1 MIRWQKYKKY
11 SETANKI
18 CIFAEKAVLLLPK
31 KGRLNGIMP
40 EIVLHYI
47 WEKCLWAG
55 YEQQTTDGKT
65 VEILSV
71 GEHNRDAGPD
81 YSHARV
87 RIDGK
92 EWIGNIEI
100 HVCSSDWT
108 KHRHHLDKAYD
119 NIILHVVRTADKPV
133 YNSQGELVPQCELNY
148 PSDKDYLSGLFAAAQ
163 QMDSAVARIGCAEQL
178 LHDPQLLTEGWRK
191 TLLQKRMECKRAS
204 ITRLLEITKG
214 SWEHALYISLA
225 RNFGFHTNSVPF
237 EELAIN
243 TPLSYLQKHRNSLF
257 QLTALLMGQAG
268 LIGDALDL
276 QKEYVFL
283 RAKFGLTPLDAS
295 VWKHARMR
303 PQNNPELRIR
313 QFAQL
318 IYQSENLL
326 SKILDTDDLK
336 QLESL
341 FLVDKM
347 GKSSIDILLINTVI
361 PYKYAYA
368 LSRHNTAQAEQA
380 LRLMEKI
387 APENN
392 TIVRQWRVLGQE
404 VKNAADTQALLHL
417 YQNYCQHHECINCEV
432 GYKIFENRQLTL
444 F

>member
-1 MIRWQKYKKY
+1 
-11 SETANKI
+11 
-18 CIFAEKAVLLLPK
+18 
-31 KGRLNGIMP
+31 MP

-47 WEKCLWAG
+47 WEHCLWAG
-55 YEQQTTDGKT
+55 FEQYTTDGKK

-81 YSHARV
+81 YSHARI
-87 RIDGK
+87 RIDGH
-92 EWIGNIEI
+92 EWVGNIEI

-108 KHRHHLDKAYD
+108 KHHHHLDKAYD
-119 NIILHVVRTADKPV
+119 NIILHVVRTADKPI
-133 YNSQGELVPQCELNY
+133 YNSKGELVPQCELNY
-148 PSDKDYLSGLFAAAQ
+148 PSDKDYLSALFESAQ
-163 QMDSAVARIGCAEQL
+163 RMDSAIARIGCAEQL
-178 LHDPQLLTEGWRK
+178 LHDPRLLTEGWRK
-191 TLLQKRMECKRAS
+191 TLLCKRLECKRAS

-243 TPLSYLQKHRNSLF
+243 TPLSCLQKHRNSLF
-257 QLTALLMGQAG
+257 QLTALLLGQAG
-268 LIGDALDL
+268 LVQEPEL
-276 QKEYVFL
+276 QKEYDFL
-283 RAKFGLTPLDAS
+283 RVKFGLTPLEGS
-295 VWKHARMR
+295 IWKHARLR
-303 PQNNPELRIR
+303 PQNSPELRIR

-318 IYQSENLL
+318 MHQSENLL

-336 QLESL
+336 ELEML
-341 FLVDKM
+341 FAVPQM
-347 GKSSIDILLINTVI
+347 GKSSVDILLINTVI

-368 LSRHNTAQAEQA
+368 LHQNNPVKAEQA
-380 LRLMEKI
+380 MRLMEKI
-387 APENN
+387 PAENN

>member
-1 MIRWQKYKKY
+1 
-11 SETANKI
+11 
-18 CIFAEKAVLLLPK
+18 
-31 KGRLNGIMP
+31 MP

-47 WEKCLWAG
+47 WEHCLWAG
-55 YEQQTTDGKT
+55 FEQYTTDGKK

-81 YSHARV
+81 YSHARI

-92 EWIGNIEI
+92 EWVGNIEI

-108 KHRHHLDKAYD
+108 KHHHHLDKAYD
-119 NIILHVVRTADKPV
+119 NIILHVVRTADKPI
-133 YNSQGELVPQCELNY
+133 YNSKGELVPQCELNY
-148 PSDKDYLSGLFAAAQ
+148 PSDKDYLSALFESAQ
-163 QMDSAVARIGCAEQL
+163 RMDSAIARIGCAEQL
-178 LHDPQLLTEGWRK
+178 LHDPRLLTEGWRK
-191 TLLQKRMECKRAS
+191 TLLCKRLECKRAS

-243 TPLSYLQKHRNSLF
+243 TPLSCLQKHRNSLF
-257 QLTALLMGQAG
+257 QLTALLLGQAG
-268 LIGDALDL
+268 LVQEPEL
-276 QKEYVFL
+276 QKEYDFL
-283 RAKFGLTPLDAS
+283 RVKFGLTPLEGS
-295 VWKHARMR
+295 IWKHARLR
-303 PQNNPELRIR
+303 PQNSPELRIR

-318 IYQSENLL
+318 MHQSENLL

-336 QLESL
+336 ELEVL
-341 FLVDKM
+341 FAVPQM
-347 GKSSIDILLINTVI
+347 GKSSVDILLINTVI

-368 LSRHNTAQAEQA
+368 LHQNNPVKAEQA
-380 LRLMEKI
+380 MRLMEKI
-387 APENN
+387 PAENN

>member
-1 MIRWQKYKKY
+1 
-11 SETANKI
+11 
-18 CIFAEKAVLLLPK
+18 
-31 KGRLNGIMP
+31 MP

-47 WEKCLWAG
+47 WEHCLWAG
-55 YEQQTTDGKT
+55 FEQYTTDGMK

-81 YSHARV
+81 YSHARI
-87 RIDGK
+87 RIDGH
-92 EWIGNIEI
+92 EWVGNIEI
-100 HVCSSDWT
+100 HVCASDWT
-108 KHRHHLDKAYD
+108 KHHHHLDKAYD
-119 NIILHVVRTADKPV
+119 NIILHVVRTADKPI
-133 YNSQGELVPQCELNY
+133 YNSKGELVPQCELNY
-148 PSDKDYLSGLFAAAQ
+148 PSDKDYLSALFESAQ
-163 QMDSAVARIGCAEQL
+163 RMDSAIARIGCAEQL
-178 LHDPQLLTEGWRK
+178 LHDPRLLTEGWRK
-191 TLLQKRMECKRAS
+191 TLLCKRLECKRTS

-257 QLTALLMGQAG
+257 QLTALLLGQAG
-268 LIGDALDL
+268 LVQEPEL
-276 QKEYVFL
+276 QKEYDFL
-283 RAKFGLTPLDAS
+283 RVKFGLTPLEGS
-295 VWKHARMR
+295 IWKHARLR
-303 PQNNPELRIR
+303 PQNSPELRIR

-318 IYQSENLL
+318 MHQSENLL

-336 QLESL
+336 ELEVL
-341 FLVDKM
+341 FAVPQM
-347 GKSSIDILLINTVI
+347 GKSSVDILLINTVI

-368 LSRHNTAQAEQA
+368 LHQNNPVKAEQA

-387 APENN
+387 PAENN

>member
-1 MIRWQKYKKY
+1 
-11 SETANKI
+11 
-18 CIFAEKAVLLLPK
+18 
-31 KGRLNGIMP
+31 MP

-47 WEKCLWAG
+47 WERCLWAG
-55 YEQQTTDGKT
+55 FAQQTTDGKS

-92 EWIGNIEI
+92 EWVGNIEI

-108 KHRHHLDKAYD
+108 KHRHHLDSAYD
-119 NIILHVVRTADKPV
+119 NVILHVVRTADKPV
-133 YNSQGELVPQCELNY
+133 WNAKGELVPQCELNY
-148 PSDKDYLSGLFAAAQ
+148 PSEKDYLSGLFAAAQ
-163 QMDSAVARIGCAEQL
+163 QMDSAVGRIGCAEQL
-178 LHDPQLLTEGWRK
+178 LHEPGLLTDGWRK
-191 TLLQKRMECKRAS
+191 TLLYKRLECKRAS
-204 ITRLLEITKG
+204 IERLLEITKG

-225 RNFGFHTNSVPF
+225 RNFGFHTNSLPF
-237 EELAIN
+237 EQLAIN

-257 QLTALLMGQAG
+257 QLTAILLGQAG
-268 LIGDALDL
+268 LIGEDKELA
-276 QKEYVFL
+276 KEYAFMQ
-283 RAKFGLTPLDAS
+283 AKFGLTPMDAS
-295 VWKHARMR
+295 VWKHSKLR
-303 PQNNPELRIR
+303 PQNSPELRIR

-318 IYQSENLL
+318 LYQSENLL

-336 QLESL
+336 ELEAL
-341 FLVDKM
+341 FAVPQI
-347 GKSSIDILLINTVI
+347 GKSSIDILLINTVL

-368 LSRHNTAQAEQA
+368 KHRNATFDVLA
-380 LRLMEKI
+380 LMEKI
-387 APENN
+387 PAENN
-392 TIVRQWRVLGQE
+392 TIIRQWRVLGQE

-432 GYKIFENRQLTL
+432 GYKIFQDRQLKL

>member
-1 MIRWQKYKKY
+1 
-11 SETANKI
+11 
-18 CIFAEKAVLLLPK
+18 
-31 KGRLNGIMP
+31 MP

-47 WEKCLWAG
+47 WEHCLWAG
-55 YEQQTTDGKT
+55 FDQYTTDGKK

-81 YSHARV
+81 YSHARI
-87 RIDGK
+87 RIDGH
-92 EWIGNIEI
+92 EWVGNIEI
-100 HVCSSDWT
+100 HVCASDWT
-108 KHRHHLDKAYD
+108 KHHHHLDKAYD
-119 NIILHVVRTADKPV
+119 NIILHVVRTADKPI
-133 YNSQGELVPQCELNY
+133 YNSKGELVPQCELNY
-148 PSDKDYLSGLFAAAQ
+148 PGDKDYLSALFESAQ
-163 QMDSAVARIGCAEQL
+163 RMDSAIARIGCAEQL
-178 LHDPQLLTEGWRK
+178 LHDPRLLTEGWRK
-191 TLLQKRMECKRAS
+191 TLLCKRLECKRAS

-243 TPLSYLQKHRNSLF
+243 TPLSFLQKHRNSLF
-257 QLTALLMGQAG
+257 QLTALLLGQAG
-268 LIGDALDL
+268 LVQEPEL
-276 QKEYVFL
+276 QKEYDFL
-283 RAKFGLTPLDAS
+283 RVKFGLTPLEGS
-295 VWKHARMR
+295 IWKHARLR
-303 PQNNPELRIR
+303 PQNSPELRIR

-318 IYQSENLL
+318 MHQSENLL

-336 QLESL
+336 ELEVL
-341 FLVDKM
+341 FAVPQM
-347 GKSSIDILLINTVI
+347 GKSSVDILLINTVI

-368 LSRHNTAQAEQA
+368 LHQNNPVKAEQA

-387 APENN
+387 PAENN

>member
-1 MIRWQKYKKY
+1 
-11 SETANKI
+11 
-18 CIFAEKAVLLLPK
+18 
-31 KGRLNGIMP
+31 MP

-47 WEKCLWAG
+47 WEHCLWAG
-55 YEQQTTDGKT
+55 FEQYTTDGKK

-81 YSHARV
+81 YSHARI
-87 RIDGK
+87 RIDGH
-92 EWIGNIEI
+92 EWVGNIEI
-100 HVCSSDWT
+100 HVCASDWT
-108 KHRHHLDKAYD
+108 KHHHHLDKAYD
-119 NIILHVVRTADKPV
+119 NIILHVVRTADKPI
-133 YNSQGELVPQCELNY
+133 YNSKGELVPQCELNY
-148 PSDKDYLSGLFAAAQ
+148 PSDKDYLSALFESAQ
-163 QMDSAVARIGCAEQL
+163 RMDSAIARIGCAEQL
-178 LHDPQLLTEGWRK
+178 LHDPRLLTEGWRK
-191 TLLQKRMECKRAS
+191 TLLCKRLECKRAS

-243 TPLSYLQKHRNSLF
+243 TPLSCLQKHRNSLF
-257 QLTALLMGQAG
+257 QLTALLLGQAG
-268 LIGDALDL
+268 LVQEPEL
-276 QKEYVFL
+276 QKEYDFL
-283 RAKFGLTPLDAS
+283 RVKFGLTPLEGS
-295 VWKHARMR
+295 IWKHARLR
-303 PQNNPELRIR
+303 PQNSPELRIR

-318 IYQSENLL
+318 MHQSENLL

-336 QLESL
+336 ELEML
-341 FLVDKM
+341 FAVPQM
-347 GKSSIDILLINTVI
+347 GKSSVDILLINTVI

-368 LSRHNTAQAEQA
+368 LHQNNPVKAEQA
-380 LRLMEKI
+380 MRLMEKI
-387 APENN
+387 PAENN

>member
-1 MIRWQKYKKY
+1 
-11 SETANKI
+11 
-18 CIFAEKAVLLLPK
+18 
-31 KGRLNGIMP
+31 MP
-40 EIVLHYI
+40 EIILHYI
-47 WEKCLWAG
+47 WEHCLWAG
-55 YEQQTTDGKT
+55 FDQYTTDGKK

-81 YSHARV
+81 YSHARI
-87 RIDGK
+87 RIDGH
-92 EWIGNIEI
+92 EWVGNIEI
-100 HVCSSDWT
+100 HVCASDWT
-108 KHRHHLDKAYD
+108 KHHHHLDKAYD
-119 NIILHVVRTADKPV
+119 NIILHVVRTADKPI
-133 YNSQGELVPQCELNY
+133 YNSKGELVPQCELNY
-148 PSDKDYLSGLFAAAQ
+148 PSDKDYLSALFESAQ
-163 QMDSAVARIGCAEQL
+163 RMDSAIARIGCAEQL
-178 LHDPQLLTEGWRK
+178 LHDPRLLTEGWRK
-191 TLLQKRMECKRAS
+191 TLLCKRLECKRAS

-257 QLTALLMGQAG
+257 QLTALLLGQAG
-268 LIGDALDL
+268 LVQEPEL
-276 QKEYVFL
+276 QKEYDFL
-283 RAKFGLTPLDAS
+283 RVKFGLTPLEGS
-295 VWKHARMR
+295 IWKHARLR
-303 PQNNPELRIR
+303 PQNSPELRIR

-318 IYQSENLL
+318 MHQSENLL

-336 QLESL
+336 ELEVL
-341 FLVDKM
+341 FAVPQM
-347 GKSSIDILLINTVI
+347 GKSSVDILLINTVI

-368 LSRHNTAQAEQA
+368 LHQNNPVKAEQA

-387 APENN
+387 PAENN

>member
-1 MIRWQKYKKY
+1 M
-11 SETANKI
+11 A
-18 CIFAEKAVLLLPK
+18 
-31 KGRLNGIMP
+31 
-40 EIVLHYI
+40 
-47 WEKCLWAG
+47 
-55 YEQQTTDGKT
+55 QQTTDGRT

-87 RIDGK
+87 RIDGR

-100 HVCSSDWT
+100 HVCSSDWI

-119 NIILHVVRTADKPV
+119 NVILHVVRTADKPV
-133 YNSQGELVPQCELNY
+133 YNSRGELVTQCELQY
-148 PSDKDYLSGLFAAAQ
+148 PGDKDYLTGLFAAAQ

-178 LHDPQLLTEGWRK
+178 LKDPALLTEGWRK
-191 TLLQKRMECKRAS
+191 TLLRKRLECKRAS
-204 ITRLLEITKG
+204 IMRLLEITKG

-225 RNFGFHTNSVPF
+225 RNFGFHTNSLPF
-237 EELAIN
+237 EQLAIN

-257 QLTALLMGQAG
+257 QLTALLMGQAS
-268 LIGDALDL
+268 LIDEPAM
-276 QKEYVFL
+276 QKEYDFL
-283 RAKFGLTPLDAS
+283 RIKFDLTPMDS
-295 VWKHARMR
+295 TIWKHGRLR
-303 PQNNPELRIR
+303 PQNSPELRIR

-318 IYQSENLL
+318 LYQSENLF
-326 SKILDTDDLK
+326 SKILDMDDLK
-336 QLESL
+336 DMQQL
-341 FLVDKM
+341 FMADKM

-368 LSRHNTAQAEQA
+368 LYKNNPAEA
-380 LRLMEKI
+380 EEAMKLMEHI

-392 TIVRQWRVLGQE
+392 TIIRQWRVLGQAIR
-404 VKNAADTQALLHL
+404 NAADTQALLHL

-432 GYKIFENRQLTL
+432 GAVIFRDRQLKL

>member
-1 MIRWQKYKKY
+1 
-11 SETANKI
+11 
-18 CIFAEKAVLLLPK
+18 
-31 KGRLNGIMP
+31 MP

-47 WEKCLWAG
+47 WEHCLWAG
-55 YEQQTTDGKT
+55 FEQYTTDGKK

-81 YSHARV
+81 YSHARI
-87 RIDGK
+87 RIDGH
-92 EWIGNIEI
+92 EWVGNIEI

-108 KHRHHLDKAYD
+108 KHHHHLDKAYD
-119 NIILHVVRTADKPV
+119 NIILHVVRTADKPI
-133 YNSQGELVPQCELNY
+133 YNSKGELVPQCELNY
-148 PSDKDYLSGLFAAAQ
+148 PSDKDYLSALFESAQ
-163 QMDSAVARIGCAEQL
+163 RMDSAIARIGCAEQL
-178 LHDPQLLTEGWRK
+178 LHDPRLLTEGWRK
-191 TLLQKRMECKRAS
+191 TLLCKRLECKRAS

-257 QLTALLMGQAG
+257 QLTALLLGQAG
-268 LIGDALDL
+268 LVQEPEL
-276 QKEYVFL
+276 QKEYDFL
-283 RAKFGLTPLDAS
+283 RVKFGLTPMEGS
-295 VWKHARMR
+295 IWKHARLR
-303 PQNNPELRIR
+303 PQNSPELRIR

-318 IYQSENLL
+318 MHQSENLL

-336 QLESL
+336 ELEVL
-341 FLVDKM
+341 FAVPQM
-347 GKSSIDILLINTVI
+347 GKSSVDILLINTVI

-368 LSRHNTAQAEQA
+368 LHQNNPVKAEQA
-380 LRLMEKI
+380 MRLMEKI
-387 APENN
+387 PAENN

>member
-1 MIRWQKYKKY
+1 
-11 SETANKI
+11 
-18 CIFAEKAVLLLPK
+18 
-31 KGRLNGIMP
+31 MP

-47 WEKCLWAG
+47 WEHCLWAG
-55 YEQQTTDGKT
+55 YEQYTTDGKK

-81 YSHARV
+81 YSHARI
-87 RIDGK
+87 RIDGH
-92 EWIGNIEI
+92 EWVGNIEI
-100 HVCSSDWT
+100 HVCASDWT
-108 KHRHHLDKAYD
+108 KHHHHLDKAYD
-119 NIILHVVRTADKPV
+119 NIILHVVRTADKPI
-133 YNSQGELVPQCELNY
+133 YNSKGELVPQCELNY
-148 PSDKDYLSGLFAAAQ
+148 PSDKDYLSALFESAQ
-163 QMDSAVARIGCAEQL
+163 RMDSAIARIGCAEQL
-178 LHDPQLLTEGWRK
+178 LHDPRLLTEGWRK
-191 TLLQKRMECKRAS
+191 TLLCKRLECKRAS

-243 TPLSYLQKHRNSLF
+243 TPLSCLQKHRNSLF
-257 QLTALLMGQAG
+257 QLTALLLGQAG
-268 LIGDALDL
+268 LVQDAEL
-276 QKEYVFL
+276 QKEYDFL
-283 RAKFGLTPLDAS
+283 RVKFGLTPLEGS
-295 VWKHARMR
+295 IWKHARLR
-303 PQNNPELRIR
+303 PQNSPELRIR

-318 IYQSENLL
+318 MHQSENLL

-336 QLESL
+336 ELEVL
-341 FLVDKM
+341 FAVPQM
-347 GKSSIDILLINTVI
+347 GKSSVDILLINTVI

-368 LSRHNTAQAEQA
+368 LHQNNPVKAEQA

-387 APENN
+387 PAENN

>member
-1 MIRWQKYKKY
+1 
-11 SETANKI
+11 
-18 CIFAEKAVLLLPK
+18 
-31 KGRLNGIMP
+31 MP

-47 WEKCLWAG
+47 WEHCLWTGMA
-55 YEQQTTDGKT
+55 QQTTDGRV

-92 EWIGNIEI
+92 EWVGNIEI
-100 HVCSSDWT
+100 HVCASDWI

-119 NIILHVVRTADKPV
+119 NVILHVVRTADKPV
-133 YNSQGELVPQCELNY
+133 YNSRGELVPQCELQY
-148 PSDKDYLSGLFAAAQ
+148 PGDRDYLTGLFAAAQ

-178 LHDPQLLTEGWRK
+178 LHDPGLLTEGWRN
-191 TLLQKRMECKRAS
+191 TLLRKRLECKRAS
-204 ITRLLEITKG
+204 IMRLLEITKG

-225 RNFGFHTNSVPF
+225 RNFGFHTNSLPF
-237 EELAIN
+237 EQLAIN

-268 LIGDALDL
+268 LLTNERVNELTNEGIRDL
-276 QKEYVFL
+276 AKEYDFL
-283 RAKFGLTPLDAS
+283 RIKFNLTPMDGS
-295 VWKHARMR
+295 VWKHGRLR
-303 PQNNPELRIR
+303 PQNSPELRIR

-318 IYQSENLL
+318 LYQSENLF
-326 SKILDTDDLK
+326 SKILDTDDWKALA
-336 QLESL
+336 SL
-341 FLVDKM
+341 FEITSERPSCSGSKPV

-368 LSRHNTAQAEQA
+368 LYKNHPAEAEAA
-380 LRLMEKI
+380 LVLMEHI

-392 TIVRQWRVLGQE
+392 TIIRQWRVLGQE
-404 VKNAADTQALLHL
+404 VRNAADTQALLHL

-432 GYKIFENRQLTL
+432 GHAIFKDRQLRL

>member
-1 MIRWQKYKKY
+1 
-11 SETANKI
+11 
-18 CIFAEKAVLLLPK
+18 
-31 KGRLNGIMP
+31 MP

-47 WEKCLWAG
+47 WEHCLWAG
-55 YEQQTTDGKT
+55 FDQYTTDGKK

-81 YSHARV
+81 YSHARI
-87 RIDGK
+87 RIDGH
-92 EWIGNIEI
+92 EWVGNIEI
-100 HVCSSDWT
+100 HVCASDWT
-108 KHRHHLDKAYD
+108 KHHHHLDKAYD
-119 NIILHVVRTADKPV
+119 NIILHVVRTADKPI
-133 YNSQGELVPQCELNY
+133 YNSKGELVPQCELNY
-148 PSDKDYLSGLFAAAQ
+148 PSDKDYLSALFESAQ
-163 QMDSAVARIGCAEQL
+163 RMDSAIARIGCAEQL
-178 LHDPQLLTEGWRK
+178 LHDPRLLTEGWRK
-191 TLLQKRMECKRAS
+191 TLLCKRLECKRAS

-243 TPLSYLQKHRNSLF
+243 TPLSFLQKHRNSLF
-257 QLTALLMGQAG
+257 QLTALLLGQAG
-268 LIGDALDL
+268 LVQEPEL
-276 QKEYVFL
+276 QKEYDFL
-283 RAKFGLTPLDAS
+283 RVKFGLTPLEGS
-295 VWKHARMR
+295 IWKHARLR
-303 PQNNPELRIR
+303 PQNSPELRIR

-318 IYQSENLL
+318 MHQSENLL
-326 SKILDTDDLK
+326 SKILDTNDLK
-336 QLESL
+336 ELEVL
-341 FLVDKM
+341 FAVPQM
-347 GKSSIDILLINTVI
+347 GKSSVDILLINTVI

-368 LSRHNTAQAEQA
+368 LHQNNPVKAEQA

-387 APENN
+387 PAENN

>member
-1 MIRWQKYKKY
+1 
-11 SETANKI
+11 
-18 CIFAEKAVLLLPK
+18 
-31 KGRLNGIMP
+31 MP

-47 WEKCLWAG
+47 WEHCLWAG
-55 YEQQTTDGKT
+55 FEQYTTDGKK

-81 YSHARV
+81 YSHARI

-92 EWIGNIEI
+92 EWVGNIEI
-100 HVCSSDWT
+100 HVCASDWT
-108 KHRHHLDKAYD
+108 KHHHHLDKAYD
-119 NIILHVVRTADKPV
+119 NIILHVVRTADKPI
-133 YNSQGELVPQCELNY
+133 YNSKGELVPQCELNY
-148 PSDKDYLSGLFAAAQ
+148 PSDKDYLSALFESAQ
-163 QMDSAVARIGCAEQL
+163 RMDSAIARIGCADQL
-178 LHDPQLLTEGWRK
+178 LHDPRLLTEGWRK
-191 TLLQKRMECKRAS
+191 TLLCKRLECKRAS

-243 TPLSYLQKHRNSLF
+243 TPLSCLQKHRNSLF
-257 QLTALLMGQAG
+257 QLTALLLGQAG
-268 LIGDALDL
+268 LVQEPEL
-276 QKEYVFL
+276 QKEYDFL
-283 RAKFGLTPLDAS
+283 RVKFGLTPLEGS
-295 VWKHARMR
+295 IWKHARLR
-303 PQNNPELRIR
+303 PQNSPELRIR

-318 IYQSENLL
+318 MHQSENLL

-336 QLESL
+336 ELEVL
-341 FLVDKM
+341 FAVPQM
-347 GKSSIDILLINTVI
+347 GKSSVDILLINTVI

-368 LSRHNTAQAEQA
+368 LHQNNPVKAEQA
-380 LRLMEKI
+380 LHLMEKI
-387 APENN
+387 PAENN

>member
-1 MIRWQKYKKY
+1 
-11 SETANKI
+11 
-18 CIFAEKAVLLLPK
+18 
-31 KGRLNGIMP
+31 MP

-47 WEKCLWAG
+47 WEHCLWAG
-55 YEQQTTDGKT
+55 FEQYTTDGKK

-81 YSHARV
+81 YSHARI
-87 RIDGK
+87 RIDGH
-92 EWIGNIEI
+92 EWVGNIEI
-100 HVCSSDWT
+100 HVCASDWT
-108 KHRHHLDKAYD
+108 KHHHHLDKAYD
-119 NIILHVVRTADKPV
+119 NIILHVVRTADKPI
-133 YNSQGELVPQCELNY
+133 YNSKGELVPQCELNY
-148 PSDKDYLSGLFAAAQ
+148 PSDKDYLSALFESAQ
-163 QMDSAVARIGCAEQL
+163 RMDSAIARIGCAEQL
-178 LHDPQLLTEGWRK
+178 LHDPRLLTEGWRK
-191 TLLQKRMECKRAS
+191 TLLCKRLECKRAS

-243 TPLSYLQKHRNSLF
+243 TPLSCLQKHRNSLF
-257 QLTALLMGQAG
+257 QLTALLLGQAG
-268 LIGDALDL
+268 LVQEPEL
-276 QKEYVFL
+276 QKEYDFL
-283 RAKFGLTPLDAS
+283 RVKFGLTPLEGS
-295 VWKHARMR
+295 IWKHARLR
-303 PQNNPELRIR
+303 PQNSPELRIR

-318 IYQSENLL
+318 MHQSENLL

-336 QLESL
+336 ELEVL
-341 FLVDKM
+341 FAVPQM
-347 GKSSIDILLINTVI
+347 GKSSVDILLINTVI

-368 LSRHNTAQAEQA
+368 LHQNNPVKAEQA

-387 APENN
+387 PAENN

>member
-1 MIRWQKYKKY
+1 
-11 SETANKI
+11 
-18 CIFAEKAVLLLPK
+18 
-31 KGRLNGIMP
+31 MP
-40 EIVLHYI
+40 EIILHYI
-47 WEKCLWAG
+47 WEHCLWAG
-55 YEQQTTDGKT
+55 FEQYTTDGKK

-81 YSHARV
+81 YSHARI
-87 RIDGK
+87 RIDGH
-92 EWIGNIEI
+92 EWVGNIEI

-108 KHRHHLDKAYD
+108 KHHHHLDKAYD
-119 NIILHVVRTADKPV
+119 NIILHVVRTADKPI
-133 YNSQGELVPQCELNY
+133 YNSKGELVPQCELNY
-148 PSDKDYLSGLFAAAQ
+148 PSDKDYLSALFESAQ
-163 QMDSAVARIGCAEQL
+163 RMDSAIARIGCAEQL
-178 LHDPQLLTEGWRK
+178 LHDPRLLTEGWRK
-191 TLLQKRMECKRAS
+191 TLLCKRLECKRAS

-243 TPLSYLQKHRNSLF
+243 TPLSCLQKHRNSLF
-257 QLTALLMGQAG
+257 QLTALLLGQAG
-268 LIGDALDL
+268 LVQEPEL
-276 QKEYVFL
+276 QKEYDFL
-283 RAKFGLTPLDAS
+283 RVKFGLTPMEGS
-295 VWKHARMR
+295 IWKHARLR
-303 PQNNPELRIR
+303 PQNSPELRIR

-318 IYQSENLL
+318 MHQSENLL

-336 QLESL
+336 ELEVL
-341 FLVDKM
+341 FAVPQM
-347 GKSSIDILLINTVI
+347 GKSSVDILLINTVI

-368 LSRHNTAQAEQA
+368 LHQNNPVKAEQA
-380 LRLMEKI
+380 MRLMEKI
-387 APENN
+387 PAENN

>member
-1 MIRWQKYKKY
+1 
-11 SETANKI
+11 
-18 CIFAEKAVLLLPK
+18 
-31 KGRLNGIMP
+31 MP

-47 WEKCLWAG
+47 WEHCLWAG
-55 YEQQTTDGKT
+55 FEQYTTDGKK

-81 YSHARV
+81 YSHARI
-87 RIDGK
+87 RIDGH
-92 EWIGNIEI
+92 EWVGNIEI
-100 HVCSSDWT
+100 HVCASDWT
-108 KHRHHLDKAYD
+108 KHHHHLDKAYD

-133 YNSQGELVPQCELNY
+133 YNSKGELIPQCELNY
-148 PSDKDYLSGLFAAAQ
+148 PSDKDYLSALFESAQ
-163 QMDSAVARIGCAEQL
+163 RMDSAIARIGCAEQL
-178 LHDPQLLTEGWRK
+178 LHDPRLLTEGWRK
-191 TLLQKRMECKRAS
+191 TLLCKRLECKRAS

-243 TPLSYLQKHRNSLF
+243 TPLSCLQKHRNSLF
-257 QLTALLMGQAG
+257 QLTALLLGQAG
-268 LIGDALDL
+268 LVQEPEL
-276 QKEYVFL
+276 QKEYDFL
-283 RAKFGLTPLDAS
+283 RIKFGLTPLEGS
-295 VWKHARMR
+295 IWKHARLR
-303 PQNNPELRIR
+303 PQNSPELRIR

-318 IYQSENLL
+318 MHQSENLL

-336 QLESL
+336 ELEVL
-341 FLVDKM
+341 FAVPQM
-347 GKSSIDILLINTVI
+347 GKSSVDILLINTVI

-368 LSRHNTAQAEQA
+368 LHQNNPVKAEQA

-387 APENN
+387 PAENN